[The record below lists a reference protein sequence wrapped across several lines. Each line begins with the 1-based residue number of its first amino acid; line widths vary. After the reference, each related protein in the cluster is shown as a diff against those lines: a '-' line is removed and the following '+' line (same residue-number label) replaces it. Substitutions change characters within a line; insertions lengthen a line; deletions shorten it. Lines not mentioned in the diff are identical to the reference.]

1 MGSSLKYRILIPVA
15 LVLVLSS
22 IILTYNSY
30 TKIKAMMS
38 NQEQERYNYIQVL
51 ITGNIDGILKQARFG
66 IESVVNNPEIQEA
79 FANRDRDRLLKMTA
93 PIFDQAKKEGVAQ
106 FQFHLAPATSFLR
119 LHMPQKFG
127 DDLSSFRKTV
137 VESNSS
143 RKIVEGLEEGRGDF
157 GFRVVAPV
165 FYKGNHVGSAEYGI
179 GFDKKLL
186 ESWQKATGGQLF
198 VYRAGKSDISWVQGQ
213 GQNSNLL
220 ISTEKE
226 DIYPVSEEIIK
237 AAVDQNIMK
246 IALLNS
252 NRQAALI
259 IPLRDYSGKVTNY
272 LKMVLSREEIIA
284 QMSGALRNSIFI
296 LVVTLA
302 VITIL
307 MYIIV
312 QRILSPVYELR
323 DVMEK
328 IGKGDLSANIVCNN
342 ISKDEI
348 GQLVTLFCQMQ
359 NNVKDLIRRIADSS
373 QTLAGA
379 SQNLT
384 AASQQTSATI
394 QQVTAFADSL
404 ALSTK
409 QLAASSGEIFSRTQH
424 AYDSAGQG
432 KSSLENLLSQVRTAR
447 DRIQSLSGAMDSLG
461 QSSGQINQ
469 IVSIITDIADQT
481 NLLALNASI
490 EAARAG
496 EHGRGFAVVAD
507 EVRKLAEQSGA
518 AASRIS
524 SITREIQLKTG
535 EGLKE
540 TASGV
545 DEMEKSVQLGQ
556 STREQF
562 DRVAAAV
569 ENVVTQVET
578 IASASG
584 DINKASQQMAL
595 AMEKQSADV
604 ESITETAAG
613 LAQIAGDM
621 NVQVHK
627 FKL

>member
-1 MGSSLKYRILIPVA
+1 MGTSLKFRILIPVS
-15 LVLVLSS
+15 LVLVVSS
-22 IILTYNSY
+22 IVLTYNSY
-30 TKIKAMMS
+30 TKIKSMMS

-51 ITGNIDGILKQARFG
+51 ITGNIDGILRQARFG

-93 PIFDQAKKEGVAQ
+93 PINEQAKKQGVAQ

-137 VESNSS
+137 VEANSS
-143 RKIVEGLEEGRGDF
+143 KKIVEGLEEGRGDF

-165 FYKGNHVGSAEYGI
+165 FHKGSHVGSAEYGV

-186 ESWQKATGGQLF
+186 ESWQKETGGQLF
-198 VYRAGKSDISWVQGQ
+198 VYRAGKSNISWVE
-213 GQNSNLL
+213 GQNKDLM

-226 DIYPVSEEIIK
+226 DIYPVSEEIVK
-237 AAVDQNIMK
+237 AAVEQNTMK
-246 IALLNS
+246 TAFLND

-259 IPLRDYSGKVTNY
+259 IPLRDYSGNVTNY
-272 LKMVLSREEIIA
+272 LKVVLSREEILA
-284 QMSGALRNSIFI
+284 QMSAALKNSILI
-296 LVVTLA
+296 LAVTLA
-302 VITIL
+302 VIMLL

-312 QRILSPVYELR
+312 QRILRPVYDLKE
-323 DVMEK
+323 VMEK

-342 ISKDEI
+342 TNRDEI
-348 GQLVTLFCQMQ
+348 GQLVQVFCQMQ
-359 NNVKDLIRRIADSS
+359 NNIKGLIGQIAESS
-373 QTLAGA
+373 QTVAAA

-384 AASQQTSATI
+384 AASEQTSATI
-394 QQVTAFADSL
+394 QEVTAFADSL

-409 QLAASSGEIFSRTQH
+409 QLAASSGEIYSRSQH
-424 AYDSAGQG
+424 AYDSANQG
-432 KSSLENLLSQVRTAR
+432 KSALENLLSQVRAAR

-461 QSSGQINQ
+461 QSSEQINQ
-469 IVSIITDIADQT
+469 IVNIITEIADQT

-507 EVRKLAEQSGA
+507 EVRKLAEQSGSA
-518 AASRIS
+518 AARIS
-524 SITREIQLKTG
+524 SITREIEQKTG

-540 TASGV
+540 TAHGV
-545 DEMEKSVQLGQ
+545 SEMEKSVQLGE
-556 STREQF
+556 STRDQF
-562 DRVAAAV
+562 DRVAVAV

-578 IASASG
+578 IASASSQ
-584 DINKASQQMAL
+584 INTASQQMAT
-595 AMEKQSADV
+595 AMEKQSEDV
-604 ESITETAAG
+604 ESITQTAAKLSETAG
-613 LAQIAGDM
+613 EM
-621 NVQVHK
+621 NDQVHK